1 MHCFPS
7 NLILDTSGSLR
18 ERAASEVMVM
28 STMHGLEPLPARHGR
43 QSLSARFLA
52 TARSVSDAAVSCSHS
67 RRQRPPQYSLL
78 PITQR
83 LHHLMH
89 PIPVVRIAAP
99 QHAREV
105 LLPSALK

>member
-1 MHCFPS
+1 MGKSAMH
-7 NLILDTSGSLR
+7 D
-18 ERAASEVMVM
+18 
-28 STMHGLEPLPARHGR
+28 LEPLPARYGR
-43 QSLSARFLA
+43 QSLFTRLLA
-52 TARSVSDAAVSCSHS
+52 TAHSVSDAAAPCSHS